1 MFSTHSPSS
10 SAVFEYVIRA
20 HRLRGAAVIYLINR
34 QKMIQGIVDAGTQ
47 VPSSDLSQDFETLIA
62 S

>member
-20 HRLRGAAVIYLINR
+20 HRLRGAAVIYLIKEVMR
-34 QKMIQGIVDAGTQ
+34 AVRRRR
-47 VPSSDLSQDFETLIA
+47 
-62 S
+62 